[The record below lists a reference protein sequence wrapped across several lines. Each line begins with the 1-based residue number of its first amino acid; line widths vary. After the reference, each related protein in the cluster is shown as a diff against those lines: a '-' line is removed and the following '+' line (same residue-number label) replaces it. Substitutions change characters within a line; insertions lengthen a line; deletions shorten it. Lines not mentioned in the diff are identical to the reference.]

1 MDKKRPWRLSAA
13 IRATKEKRQYVLDGV
28 FWVPVHNLSSRR
40 PASHLE
46 PEPGPEKVAKNEASS
61 LNALEKRE

>member
-1 MDKKRPWRLSAA
+1 VDKKRPWRLSAA

-46 PEPGPEKVAKNEASS
+46 PEPAQEKSPKT
-61 LNALEKRE
+61 KRHP